1 MTQSTSNTITW
12 IRAHWLELLLAF
24 ALLAMITVSPTS
36 LRAEDSDLPSG
47 EKIFDD
53 YLKATGGNKA
63 RKKLVS
69 RVTVASLDLA
79 AQGIKLNM
87 TIYSA
92 RPNLNYTVV
101 ESEFT
106 GKIEKG
112 TDGKTVW
119 EMSDMMG
126 EQIKDG
132 QERTDFL
139 RETNFDRFAA
149 WRELYSEAKCVGI
162 ETVDDRPAYKLLLT
176 PVEGKQQTMYFDTES
191 KLLLKHE
198 FVIEN
203 AMGSIPITSHVSD
216 YRKVDGVLM
225 PFKVKAVVMDQER
238 VLVTESVEHNVDL
251 PADRFELPQAI
262 QALVGE

>member
-12 IRAHWLELLLAF
+12 LRAHWLELLLAF

-47 EKIFDD
+47 EQIFDD
-53 YLKATGGNKA
+53 YLKATGGNKV
-63 RKKLVS
+63 RKKLVN
-69 RVTVASLDLA
+69 RVTVTSLDLV

-87 TIYSA
+87 TIYSD

-112 TDGKTVW
+112 TDG
-119 EMSDMMG
+119 
-126 EQIKDG
+126 
-132 QERTDFL
+132 
-139 RETNFDRFAA
+139 
-149 WRELYSEAKCVGI
+149 

-176 PVEGKQQTMYFDTES
+176 PVEGKQQTMYFDTKS

-203 AMGSIPITSHVSD
+203 PMGSIPITSHVSD
-216 YRKVDGVLM
+216 YRKVDGVLL

-238 VLVTESVEHNVDL
+238 LLVTESVEHNVDL
-251 PADRFELPQAI
+251 PTDRFDLPPAI